1 MKRLIIVLVLL
12 ACIAAVAYAS
22 LRTNKQKA
30 AIKTEKKELK
40 KKHECSHTCPYL
52 PTRESGFT

>member
-1 MKRLIIVLVLL
+1 MKRLIIVWVLL

-30 AIKTEKKELK
+30 GIKTEKKEIK
-40 KKHECSHTCPYL
+40 KKHECSRTCAY
-52 PTRESGFT
+52 S

>member
-22 LRTNKQKA
+22 LRSTKQKA
-30 AIKTEKKELK
+30 AIKTEKKEIK
-40 KKHECSHTCPYL
+40 KKHECSHTCAY
-52 PTRESGFT
+52 S